1 MAASKANHKDDYD
14 EKYTDP
20 DLRRKLKDE
29 LQAGDKGGKKGQWSA
44 RKSQLLVHEYEKHGG
59 GYKGEKDDAAKSL
72 ESWTNENWQTSDGNA
87 DARDGEGGTKRYLP
101 EKAWDMLSEKEKKEA
116 DKKKKQGDKPGKQFV
131 ENTIEAKVARK
142 KAQGKGNGKS
152 GDRDDKG
159 KSKAELMDEAK
170 KKNIRGRS
178 TMSKGELE
186 QAISKS

>member
-1 MAASKANHKDDYD
+1 MAASKDNHKDDYD
-14 EKYTDP
+14 EKYTNP

-29 LQAGDKGGKKGQWSA
+29 IQAGSKGGKKGQWSA

-72 ESWTNENWQTSDGNA
+72 ESWTNENWQTSGGSA
-87 DARDGEGGTKRYLP
+87 DAQGEDGSIKRYLP

-116 DKKKKQGDKPGKQFV
+116 DKKKKQGDKKGKQFV

-142 KAQGKGNGKS
+142 KAQGKSNGKS
-152 GDRDDKG
+152 DGKEDKG
-159 KSKAELMDEAK
+159 KSKAELLDEAK
-170 KKNIRGRS
+170 KRNIRGRS

>member
-1 MAASKANHKDDYD
+1 MATSKNNHKDDYD

-29 LQAGDKGGKKGQWSA
+29 IQAGSKGGKKGQWSA

-59 GYKGEKDDAAKSL
+59 GYKGEKDDAARSL
-72 ESWTNENWQTSDGNA
+72 ESWTNENWQTSDGSA
-87 DARDGEGGTKRYLP
+87 TARQSDGSTKRYLP

-116 DKKKKQGDKPGKQFV
+116 DKRKRQGDKKGKQFV

-142 KAQGKGNGKS
+142 KAQGKSSDGKE
-152 GDRDDKG
+152 DKG

-178 TMSKGELE
+178 TMSKSELE
-186 QAISKS
+186 RALSNS